1 MAEPAIRK
9 RGLGPSLK
17 VFIPNVRGLTNH
29 QLVANSPTKVAAT
42 KPSVTGPT
50 NFKMRVQRSL
60 AFELYSKGKEKKLT
74 MGRDRGCS
82 KRSRGS
88 WNSLSS

>member
-17 VFIPNVRGLTNH
+17 VFIPNVWGLTNH
-29 QLVANSPTKVAAT
+29 QLVANSSTKVAAT

-60 AFELYSKGKEKKLT
+60 AFELYSKGKEKKVDNWEGQGL
-74 MGRDRGCS
+74 
-82 KRSRGS
+82 
-88 WNSLSS
+88 